1 MEVFLKG
8 MRLRLICGALC
19 SLLLAGCATELVGE
33 KSDLSKMEFPTGMA
47 IHPNGR
53 YAYVVGSNFDLDY
66 RATDGGAV
74 YVLDLETNAIL
85 PTSKRMGSFGTN
97 IVISPDGRHGYTVTR
112 SDDALVWFEISED
125 GSSIS
130 CPKEKSDSQSLLKC
144 RVIVD
149 DDPTFVAV
157 TQSYREHR
165 TINAHGEFETER
177 VPFDL
182 LMIAQLRN
190 ARITAMTARSD
201 ADGEMMFS
209 HESASYLA
217 SASEIEWIGGE
228 RFAVTGRSAS
238 SLVIASP
245 AISEDGKVKGVYAD
259 SFVTVPN
266 GQGAYAGR
274 GMTKD
279 PSGTSLFLINQ
290 YPKSLIKFNITG
302 LLKDDSST
310 DKTHAVDMM
319 MLPSNMSKVAWIGD
333 VSDGV
338 LYLTSVAD
346 NAIYI
351 VDPAKME
358 ILSKVTVGA
367 GPYEMVKS
375 GDSLFV
381 INFLANH
388 IEKYDVTDALN
399 PVLKGVYP
407 ASQAEDTP

>member
-1 MEVFLKG
+1 
-8 MRLRLICGALC
+8 
-19 SLLLAGCATELVGE
+19 
-33 KSDLSKMEFPTGMA
+33 
-47 IHPNGR
+47 
-53 YAYVVGSNFDLDY
+53 
-66 RATDGGAV
+66 
-74 YVLDLETNAIL
+74 
-85 PTSKRMGSFGTN
+85 
-97 IVISPDGRHGYTVTR
+97 
-112 SDDALVWFEISED
+112 
-125 GSSIS
+125 
-130 CPKEKSDSQSLLKC
+130 
-144 RVIVD
+144 
-149 DDPTFVAV
+149 
-157 TQSYREHR
+157 
-165 TINAHGEFETER
+165 
-177 VPFDL
+177 
-182 LMIAQLRN
+182 
-190 ARITAMTARSD
+190 
-201 ADGEMMFS
+201 
-209 HESASYLA
+209 
-217 SASEIEWIGGE
+217 
-228 RFAVTGRSAS
+228 
-238 SLVIASP
+238 
-245 AISEDGKVKGVYAD
+245 
-259 SFVTVPN
+259 
-266 GQGAYAGR
+266 
-274 GMTKD
+274 MTKD